1 MSILAG
7 ESIPSLMKFSLRIL
21 CILSLVS
28 SVADA
33 VAEDPEWVSYVGV
46 RKLDI
51 PDKLFNVADYGAIP
65 DGTTLN
71 TAAIQAAIDASAAQ
85 GGGIVI
91 FNKGKYLT
99 GSLYLKSGVQLQVD
113 EGVELLGSQNLADY
127 PEIPTR
133 VAGIEMMW
141 PSALINILHQKN
153 AAVTG
158 GGVIDGQGKPF
169 WDAYWALRDDYDRKK
184 LRWIVDYDAKRPRT
198 LLVDGCW
205 DILIEDVTF
214 KRAGFWTV
222 HILYSSYVTVDGITI
237 RNNIGGHGPSTDGI
251 DIDSSSWILIQN
263 ADIDC
268 NDDNFC
274 LKAGR
279 DWDGLRVNRPTE
291 YVLVQHCVSRNGAG
305 LITFGSE
312 TSGSMRHII
321 ARHLKA
327 LGTRTGIRFKSATT
341 RGGVVE
347 DVHFEHITMDSVGI
361 ALEITSNWYP
371 SYSYASLPKHYS
383 IHEVPDYWVT
393 ILEPVVPKE
402 RGIPVFRDIS
412 ISHLTAKN
420 IQQAFHAE
428 GLKERPLQRFFF
440 ENIYIGASE
449 AGSIKYAEDWD
460 FHGVTIDA
468 KRRRKIQIKQSKN
481 VAL

>member
-1 MSILAG
+1 MRCLSQTLLYVLLLIGMAG
-7 ESIPSLMKFSLRIL
+7 DI
-21 CILSLVS
+21 
-28 SVADA
+28 VAQA
-33 VAEDPEWVSYVGV
+33 PEWTDYTGV
-46 RKLDI
+46 RTLDI
-51 PDKLFNVADYGAIP
+51 PDRAVNVADYGAVP
-65 DGTTLN
+65 DGATLN
-71 TAAIQAAIDASAAQ
+71 TAAIQAAIDACAAQ
-85 GGGIVI
+85 GGGKVV

-99 GSLYLKSGVQLQVD
+99 GSLYLKSHVELRVD

-133 VAGIEMMW
+133 VAGVEMMW

-158 GGVIDGQGKPF
+158 DGVIDGQGKPF
-169 WDAYWALRDDYDRKK
+169 WDAYWALRKEYDRKK

-222 HILYSSYVTVDGITI
+222 HILYSSYVTIDGIVV

-274 LKAGR
+274 IKAGR

-291 YVLVQHCVSRNGAG
+291 YVLVQNCISRNGAG

-312 TSGSMRHII
+312 TSGSIRHII
-321 ARHLKA
+321 ARNLKA
-327 LGTRTGIRFKSATT
+327 LGTRAGIRFKSATT

-347 DVHFEHITMDSVGI
+347 DVHFEHITMDRVEVAI
-361 ALEITSNWYP
+361 EITSNWYP
-371 SYSYASLPKHYS
+371 SYSYASLPKGYTIDEIPSH
-383 IHEVPDYWVT
+383 WVT

-402 RGIPVFRDIS
+402 RGIPIFRNIS
-412 ISHLTAKN
+412 VSHLSAKN
-420 IQQAFHAE
+420 TKRAILAE
-428 GLKERPLQRFFF
+428 GLKESSLQRFSFH
-440 ENIYIGASE
+440 NVYIKAAE
-449 AGSIKYAEDWD
+449 AGSIKYAEDWNFD
-460 FHGVTIDA
+460 EVTIDA
-468 KRRRKIQIKQSKN
+468 SRRRNVRIRHSKN
-481 VAL
+481 VNL